1 MGLIAAAASVLLFTA
16 AVTMTGAAAPQAADP
31 HARGEVVRFVREALR
46 DRVLSGDIPD
56 FTLIGDRHRL
66 AVLARMRAAEAW
78 LTQDYLPDVPDTSFE
93 LITLGDAEARAKQ
106 TGREVVYLVVDAPR
120 LDGDEGT
127 ITLGVDMAMPGEPG
141 TVKLCCCIGRAQFH
155 KAAERWVFVKWISKT
170 CS

>member
-1 MGLIAAAASVLLFTA
+1 MGLINAAASVLLFA
-16 AVTMTGAAAPQAADP
+16 AAARLTGAAAPQAENP
-31 HARGEVVRFVREALR
+31 HARGEIVRFVREALR
-46 DRVLSGDIPD
+46 DRVLAGDIPD

-66 AVLARMRAAEAW
+66 PVLARMPGAEVW

-120 LDGDEGT
+120 IEGDEGT
-127 ITLGVDMAMPGEPG
+127 ITLGVDMAMPEKPG
-141 TVKLCCCIGRAQFH
+141 TVKLCCCTGRAQFH
-155 KAAERWVFVKWISKT
+155 KAAERWVFVKWISET